1 MIIDLHSHYFP
12 LDVLR
17 TLTDGPAKILDESAD
32 NIRVS
37 FAGATLTLEWDLFDP
52 SRQIAALQRQRMDR
66 RVLAPPPFTILY
78 ELPAQDGIAWARAV
92 NDGIVETARAHPEAF
107 IGFATVPLQD
117 VNASVEELTRA
128 ASIGLQ
134 GVEILTNIHG
144 SGLDDPHLDPFWSK
158 VESLGFP
165 ILIHPHDVA
174 GADRM
179 SAYYLRNLV
188 GNPVETA
195 LAGARLIFG
204 GVIERHPKLNI
215 ILSHG
220 GGALPHLIGRL
231 RHGYEVRPEA
241 RERAEAPFA
250 VLRRLFYD
258 TIVFDPMILRH
269 VIEVVGSSQVVLGTD
284 YPFDMAEDDPVGFVQ
299 TAELDDAVAESILTS
314 GERLIAST
322 SANS

>member
-12 LDVLR
+12 LDVVRGLSY
-17 TLTDGPAKILDESAD
+17 GPAKILEETAGS
-32 NIRVS
+32 IQVS

-52 SRQIAALQRQRMDR
+52 ERQIAALRRQRMDR

-78 ELPAQDGIAWARAV
+78 ELPAPEGISWARAV
-92 NDGIVETARAHPEAF
+92 NDGIVATARAHPEVF

-117 VNASVEELTRA
+117 VHASVDELTRA

-134 GVEILTNIHG
+134 GVEILTNIAG
-144 SGLDDPHLDPFWSK
+144 RGLDDPNLDPFWSK

-179 SAYYLRNLV
+179 NAYYLRNLV

-204 GVIERHPKLNI
+204 GVLERHPKLNI

-231 RHGYEVRPEA
+231 RHGYEVRPES
-241 RERAEAPFA
+241 RERAQAPFDA
-250 VLRRLFYD
+250 LRRLYYD

-269 VIEVVGSSQVVLGTD
+269 VIDVVGAAQVVLGTD

-299 TAELDDAVAESILTS
+299 SAGLDDSVAESILTS
-314 GERLIAST
+314 GERLIEST
-322 SANS
+322 SVNS

>member
-1 MIIDLHSHYFP
+1 MRAAARMGETMIIDLHSHYFP

-17 TLTDGPAKILDESAD
+17 GSPDGPAKILEETAD
-32 NIRVS
+32 SIRLS
-37 FAGATLTLEWDLFDP
+37 FAGSTLSLEWDLFDLE
-52 SRQIAALQRQRMDR
+52 RQLAALRRQRLDR

-78 ELPAQDGIAWARAV
+78 ELPAADGIAWARAV
-92 NDGIVETARAHPEAF
+92 NDGTLQAAQAHPDEF

-117 VNASVEELTRA
+117 VNASVEEVRRA

-134 GVEILTNIHG
+134 GVTILTNIDG
-144 SGLDDPHLDPFWSK
+144 RGLDDPNLDPFWSA

-165 ILIHPHDVA
+165 ILIHPHNVA

-179 SAYYLRNLV
+179 GSYYLRNLV

-204 GVIERHPKLNI
+204 GVLERHPKLNI

-241 RERAEAPFA
+241 RERAEAPFDA
-250 VLRRLFYD
+250 LRRL
-258 TIVFDPMILRH
+258 
-269 VIEVVGSSQVVLGTD
+269 
-284 YPFDMAEDDPVGFVQ
+284 
-299 TAELDDAVAESILTS
+299 
-314 GERLIAST
+314 
-322 SANS
+322 